1 MKENLTRSLKGVQSS
16 FGGFTAG
23 QKVVAIV
30 GTGALLLAGF
40 LVFRWAATP
49 SYAPLYSNLASTDAS
64 AVIQELDSQGI
75 AYKLSNGGNT
85 IMVPADQVYSARISL
100 SGQGLPT
107 SSEGGYSILDK
118 QGLSTSQF
126 QERTDFKRAMEGEL
140 SKTIEAIDGV
150 EAAVVHLAMPE
161 QDVFTENQDPTTAS
175 VLVKTRAGLTMSPE
189 QVQAIVN
196 LVSSSVDG
204 LETDKVTVADS
215 TGKVLSAPS
224 AVGGAAG
231 GYTQN
236 QNQLV
241 IDYQNRLSTQLQG
254 VLDKVLGPGNSAN
267 QITAQLSFDKTISRS
282 TDYTGNGDLALS
294 ESTKSQR
301 LRNGA
306 AGATAGANGVLGPD
320 GQTEADAAAAGGDG
334 SDFNE
339 TERTADNAVDKVEET
354 REAAPGKLER
364 LGVGVVIDTRA
375 LAGRD
380 PAEIEALV
388 TSALALD
395 EKRGDSITV
404 SDLPFDRTATDA
416 AAKELAES
424 QKAEAR
430 AARMDL
436 IRNGGLIGL
445 VALMVLAA
453 WIQSRKR
460 AKARAQATE
469 YVVEQLR
476 RDAQDRQALAAGA
489 AAALA
494 APTPAMLALESTQAD
509 ESAAMRDE
517 IAALVDRQPEDVA
530 QLLRGWLVERGA

>member
-1 MKENLTRSLKGVQSS
+1 MRDNLTRSLKGFQST
-16 FGGFTAG
+16 FGGFTTG

-40 LVFRWAATP
+40 MVFRWASTP
-49 SYAPLYSNLASTDAS
+49 AYAPLYSNLAASDAS

-75 AYKLSNGGNT
+75 GYKLSNGGNT
-85 IMVPADQVYSARISL
+85 IMVPADQVYSTRISM

-150 EAAVVHLAMPE
+150 DAAVVHLAMPE
-161 QDVFTENQDPTTAS
+161 KNVFTENQDPTTAS
-175 VLVKTRAGLTMSPE
+175 VLVKTRAGLTLSPE

-204 LETDKVTVADS
+204 LDTDKVTVADA
-215 TGKVLSAPS
+215 TGKVLSAPG
-224 AVGGAAG
+224 AVGTG

-236 QNQLV
+236 QNQMV
-241 IDYQNRLSTQLQG
+241 VDYQNRLSSQLQG

-267 QITAQLSFDKTISRS
+267 QITAQLSFDKTVTET
-282 TDYTGNGDLALS
+282 TDYADNKGLALS
-294 ESTKSQR
+294 ESEDVQK

-306 AGATAGANGVLGPD
+306 VGATAGANGVVGPTS
-320 GQTEADAAAAGGDG
+320 QTETGSGNGGSKFDETNRTT
-334 SDFNE
+334 DF
-339 TERTADNAVDKVEET
+339 ALDKSVET
-354 REAAPGKLER
+354 REAAPGKLEK
-364 LGVGVVIDTRA
+364 LGVGVVLDTRA

-388 TSALALD
+388 TSALGLD
-395 EKRGDSITV
+395 TKRGDTITV
-404 SDLPFDRTATDA
+404 SSLPFDRTATDA
-416 AAKELAES
+416 AAKELADS
-424 QKAEAR
+424 QKAEAK
-430 AARMDL
+430 AQRMDL

-445 VALMVLAA
+445 VALMVLAG
-453 WIQSRKR
+453 WVQSRKR

-476 RDAQDRQALAAGA
+476 RDAQDRQALAGA
-489 AAALA
+489 AAAVE
-494 APTPAMLALESTQAD
+494 APNPAMLALESAQAD
-509 ESAAMRDE
+509 ETASMRDE
-517 IAALVDRQPEDVA
+517 IALLVERQPEDVA
-530 QLLRGWLVERGA
+530 QLLRGWLVERGV

>member
-1 MKENLTRSLKGVQSS
+1 MRDNLSRGLKGFQTT
-16 FGGFTAG
+16 FADFTAG
-23 QKVVAIV
+23 QKVVAII

-40 LVFRWAATP
+40 LVFRWASTP
-49 SYAPLYSNLASTDAS
+49 AYAPLYSNLTGSDAS
-64 AVIQELDSQGI
+64 AVIQELDAQGVG
-75 AYKLSNGGNT
+75 YKLANGGNT
-85 IMVPADQVYSARISL
+85 IMVPADQVYSTRISM

-118 QGLSTSQF
+118 QGLATSQF
-126 QERTDFKRAMEGEL
+126 QEQTDFKRAMEGEL
-140 SKTIEAIDGV
+140 SKTIEAINGV
-150 EAAVVHLAMPE
+150 DAAVVHLAMPPK
-161 QDVFTENQDPTTAS
+161 DVFSENQDPTTAS
-175 VLVKTRAGLTMSPE
+175 VLVKTRAGLTLGPE

-204 LETDKVTVADS
+204 LDTDKVTVADA
-215 TGKVLSAPS
+215 TGKVLSAPG
-224 AVGGAAG
+224 AVGTG

-241 IDYQNRLSTQLQG
+241 LDYQNRLSSNLQN
-254 VLDKVLGPGNSAN
+254 VLDKVLGPGNSTN
-267 QITAQLSFDKTISRS
+267 QITAQLSFDKTVSET
-282 TDYTGNGDLALS
+282 TDYTANNGLALS
-294 ESTKSQR
+294 ESLNKQKLKNGTA
-301 LRNGA
+301 GA
-306 AGATAGANGVLGPD
+306 AAGANGVLGPQ
-320 GQTEADAAAAGGDG
+320 GQTDATAGTGGPG
-334 SDFNE
+334 SEF
-339 TERTADNAVDKVEET
+339 TESQRTTDYAPDKTVEK

-364 LGVGVVIDTRA
+364 LGVGVVLDTRA

-395 EKRGDSITV
+395 TKRGDTITV
-404 SDLPFDRTATDA
+404 SSLPFDRTAQDAATKELQDSQKA
-416 AAKELAES
+416 AAKA
-424 QKAEAR
+424 Q
-430 AARMDL
+430 RMDL

-476 RDAQDRQALAAGA
+476 RDAMDRQALTAPASAAVE
-489 AAALA
+489 
-494 APTPAMLALESTQAD
+494 APNPAVLALESAQAD

-517 IAALVDRQPEDVA
+517 IAALVERQPEDVA

>member
-1 MKENLTRSLKGVQSS
+1 MKDNLTRGLKGFQTS

-49 SYAPLYSNLASTDAS
+49 SYAPLYSNLASSDAS

-85 IMVPADQVYSARISL
+85 IMVPSDQVYSARISL

-150 EAAVVHLAMPE
+150 DAAVVHLAMPE
-161 QDVFTENQDPTTAS
+161 KDVFTETQDPTTAS
-175 VLVKTRAGLTMSPE
+175 VLVKSRAGLTLSPE

-204 LETDKVTVADS
+204 LETDKVTVADA
-215 TGKVLSAPS
+215 TGKVLSAPG
-224 AVGGAAG
+224 ALGGATG

-241 IDYQNRLSTQLQG
+241 IDYQNRLSTQLQS

-267 QITAQLSFDKTISRS
+267 QITAQLSFDKTVTET

-294 ESTKSQR
+294 ESTKSQK
-301 LRNGA
+301 LKNGA
-306 AGATAGANGVLGPD
+306 AGATAGANGVLGVD
-320 GQTEADAAAAGGDG
+320 GQTETGATGNDSSFD
-334 SDFNE
+334 E
-339 TERTADNAVDKVEET
+339 TERTADNAVDTVKET

-364 LGVGVVIDTRA
+364 LGVGVVLDTRA

-388 TSALALD
+388 TSALGLD
-395 EKRGDSITV
+395 TKRGDTITV
-404 SDLPFDRTATDA
+404 SNLPFDRTTQDA
-416 AAKELAES
+416 AAKELAAS
-424 QKAEAR
+424 QKAEAK
-430 AARMDL
+430 AERMDL

-460 AKARAQATE
+460 AKQRAQATE

-476 RDAQDRQALAAGA
+476 RDAQDRQALAAGQ
-489 AAALA
+489 AAALD
-494 APTPAMLALESTQAD
+494 APNPAMLALESAQAD

-517 IAALVDRQPEDVA
+517 IASLVDRQPEDVA

>member
-1 MKENLTRSLKGVQSS
+1 MRDNMTRGLQGFQST

-23 QKVVAIV
+23 QKVVAII

-40 LVFRWAATP
+40 MVFRWAATP
-49 SYAPLYSNLASTDAS
+49 SYAPLYSNLAASDAS
-64 AVIQELDSQGI
+64 AVIQELDAQGV

-85 IMVPADQVYSARISL
+85 IMVPADQVYSTRIGM

-150 EAAVVHLAMPE
+150 DAAVVHLAMPE
-161 QDVFTENQDPTTAS
+161 KDVFSDNQDPTTAS
-175 VLVKTRAGLTMSPE
+175 VLVQTRAGLTLGPE
-189 QVQAIVN
+189 QVQAVVN

-204 LETDKVTVADS
+204 LQADKVTVADS
-215 TGKVLSAPS
+215 SGKVLNAPGQ
-224 AVGGAAG
+224 VGSG
-231 GYTQN
+231 GYTQD
-236 QNQLV
+236 QNQMV
-241 IDYQNRLSTQLQG
+241 VDYQNRLSSQLQG

-267 QITAQLSFDKTISRS
+267 QVTAQLSFDKTVSET
-282 TDYTGNGDLALS
+282 TDYTDNNGLRLS
-294 ESTKSQR
+294 ESEKTEK
-301 LRNGA
+301 LENGA
-306 AGATAGANGVLGPD
+306 AGATAGANGVVGPA
-320 GQTEADAAAAGGDG
+320 GQTELGATGGEG
-334 SDFNE
+334 STYSDKQ
-339 TERTADNAVDKVEET
+339 RTTDYAPDKVIEK

-364 LGVGVVIDTRA
+364 LGVGVVLDTRA

-388 TSALALD
+388 NASLALD
-395 EKRGDSITV
+395 TKRGDTITV
-404 SDLPFDRTATDA
+404 SSLPFDRTTQDA
-416 AAKELAES
+416 AAKELEAS
-424 QKAEAR
+424 QKADAK

-436 IRNGGLIGL
+436 IRNGGLVGL

-476 RDAQDRQALAAGA
+476 RDAQDRQAIAAGQVA
-489 AAALA
+489 AVEPNPAL
-494 APTPAMLALESTQAD
+494 LALESAD
-509 ESAAMRDE
+509 QGRSSAMRDE
-517 IAALVDRQPEDVA
+517 IAQLVERQPEDVA